1 MLSEL
6 KKFFGD
12 NIEIGIIKEK
22 PKLPLF
28 LAMRNIYKVKING
41 ICFMLIESGSD
52 EKFGI
57 KAFKKQIAIYEEVFQ
72 LHASFLFSDITR
84 AQRDALIKN
93 NIPFIK
99 FPDQIYLPFFGIML
113 SNKIKGDKTIN
124 AEKMMP
130 VTQQL
135 YLYMLYKKSTCIPKY
150 KAAEDLGCSRTSI
163 TRASSQLIIMGLI
176 TQKKQ
181 GKNAFMELKHSNKES
196 LKKAGPYL
204 INPIKNIITIRREDL
219 PDSYFYAGESALS
232 EYSMLNPPPIPEVAV
247 YKDSFIAGNI
257 IKIEADADL
266 QRDVFIAGAEVEI
279 SGNIGRDVTI
289 YATKV
294 TFKGAVIQRN
304 VNIYAS
310 SISADEKTK
319 LNGNLSYPEDAD
331 VNIDEDIVSGKITKT
346 EVAEDSSNGFVTVVM
361 SKFWSFMALMLVFA
375 FLSLVASK
383 LFTRIEKEYDKFD
396 FNKGLEVFT
405 KGLVFMILVP
415 VIIFV
420 LFLMSIG
427 IPLAL
432 IFLALYF
439 IVMYLST
446 MFTGYLIGYKL
457 WQKFFNKDINMLV
470 VGIFGLAIL
479 FVLNLI
485 PGISI
490 IVSILT
496 VFIGTG
502 IIYDVILKKIGSS
515 D

>member
-1 MLSEL
+1 MR
-6 KKFFGD
+6 KTFKFLIFLVVSFMM
-12 NIEIGIIKEK
+12 IGSVQ
-22 PKLPLF
+22 
-28 LAMRNIYKVKING
+28 A
-41 ICFMLIESGSD
+41 
-52 EKFGI
+52 
-57 KAFKKQIAIYEEVFQ
+57 
-72 LHASFLFSDITR
+72 
-84 AQRDALIKN
+84 
-93 NIPFIK
+93 
-99 FPDQIYLPFFGIML
+99 
-113 SNKIKGDKTIN
+113 KTIN
-124 AEKMMP
+124 GFYGKIDNNVKMNDQ
-130 VTQQL
+130 VN
-135 YLYMLYKKSTCIPKY
+135 
-150 KAAEDLGCSRTSI
+150 GCAFIAGSKTEMIGQADGASLMAGDTVNFKGTSEFI
-163 TRASSQLIIMGLI
+163 GL
-176 TQKKQ
+176 
-181 GKNAFMELKHSNKES
+181 
-196 LKKAGPYL
+196 AG
-204 INPIKNIITIRREDL
+204 NTVDVN
-219 PDSYFYAGESALS
+219 G
-232 EYSMLNPPPIPEVAV
+232 AV

-375 FLSLVASK
+375 VLSLVASK

-502 IIYDVILKKIGSS
+502 IIYDVILKKLGSS